1 MLLQGTCGLMQG
13 YEILFFV
20 VIFDLGRSNDCADN
34 ANNDIDLEDFA
45 VNLLTNNLVQIEYY
59 NKFQVIGLANLS
71 GNFYLLYIL
80 IFVPYK
86 KH

>member
-1 MLLQGTCGLMQG
+1 M
-13 YEILFFV
+13 
-20 VIFDLGRSNDCADN
+20 DL
-34 ANNDIDLEDFA
+34 A

-86 KH
+86 KHWLSSKIFIVTTKFSKHNLPN